1 MNWKKLLNTFNFFCT
16 RCGILNV
23 LRKVIYLV
31 NIRAIFLVLNLVNS
45 DEVLFF
51 RYGFSER

>member
-23 LRKVIYLV
+23 LRKMVYLV

-45 DEVLFF
+45 D
-51 RYGFSER
+51 